1 MKTDFMATARNAET
15 DWEHDIS
22 GANKNGAKVYGTR
35 VPLAHRLQE
44 KRFRG
49 LGLVAS

>member
-1 MKTDFMATARNAET
+1 MVMKRNARM
-15 DWEHDIS
+15 DWKHDIS
-22 GANKNGAKVYGTR
+22 GVSKSRAKVYSTR
-35 VPLAHRLQE
+35 VPFVNSPKE